1 MTLLE
6 KLKKL
11 NPELKLY
18 SVRDA
23 AFKKYG
29 HVIEDYDTAALC
41 KSCREAL
48 SMPAAGSV
56 YVPALDALTG
66 TADDL
71 AMTSRFFGQVAAQT
85 GICYGFNTR
94 FNALEYHR
102 SSEINV
108 AVTPLV
114 LMLGDQRD
122 INGYDYDSGRVEA
135 FLLEEGDMVE
145 VYATSLHYCPCQVSD
160 DGFICVVGLPKG
172 TNTPLKAPHAAQGE
186 DRLLLASNKWII
198 CHEDNQE
205 LIGEGVYPG
214 IHGINYELK
223 Y

>member
-6 KLKKL
+6 KLQKL
-11 NPELKLY
+11 NPELKLF
-18 SVRDA
+18 SARDA

-29 HVIEDYDTAALC
+29 RLIEDYDTANLC
-41 KSCREAL
+41 LACCEAL

-56 YVPALDALTG
+56 YFPALDALTG
-66 TADDL
+66 TADDQ

-85 GICYGFNTR
+85 GICYGYNTR

-122 INGYDYDSGRVEA
+122 MNGYEYDSGKVEA
-135 FLLEEGDMVE
+135 FLLEEGDIVE

-160 DGFICVVGLPKG
+160 EGFICVVGLPKD
-172 TNTPLKAPHAAQGE
+172 TNTPPKAAHGDQGE

-214 IHGINYELK
+214 IHGLNYELK